1 VLKKLFKTTDDK
13 LLELGF
19 SKEHENRYGARYTRE
34 EATYTHVVDIAKKS
48 FGRSILQSYDKDL
61 MDASF
66 IGNIGV
72 GLTYKEMKLFTKKMK
87 EMKLDKE

>member
-1 VLKKLFKTTDDK
+1 MFKTTDDK

-34 EATYTHVVDIAKKS
+34 EATYVHVVDIVKKS

-61 MDASF
+61 MDDSF
-66 IGNIGV
+66 IGNVGV
-72 GLTYKEMKLFTKKMK
+72 GLTYKELRLLQRKWKN
-87 EMKLDKE
+87 

>member
-1 VLKKLFKTTDDK
+1 MFKTTDDK

-34 EATYTHVVDIAKKS
+34 EATYVHVVDIVKKS

-61 MDASF
+61 MDDSF
-66 IGNIGV
+66 IGNVGV
-72 GLTYKEMKLFTKKMK
+72 GLTYKELRLFTKKMK
-87 EMKLDKE
+87 ELGLHKEY

>member
-1 VLKKLFKTTDDK
+1 MFKTTDEK
-13 LLELGF
+13 LLKLGF
-19 SKEHENRYGARYTRE
+19 HKEYENKYGARYTRE
-34 EATYTHVVDIAKKS
+34 EATYTHVVDIGKKS

-61 MDASF
+61 MDDSF